1 MMHLPT
7 LLKTWDDFLTDEV
20 NRRGFI
26 PPTDIKE
33 TENSYVLSID
43 VPGVPK
49 QNIEIE
55 LRGRHLQIRGER
67 KDERSEE
74 SAKIHYLERRYG
86 HFERNIT
93 LPEGIQGDEAQ
104 GHYENGVLTL
114 TIPKAAATKAK
125 KIRIADDP
133 PILKH
138 DPIGATQKEDGAH
151 A

>member
-7 LLKTWDDFLTDEV
+7 LLRTWDECLSDEM
-20 NRRGFI
+20 NQRFI

-33 TENSYVLSID
+33 TEESYVLAID
-43 VPGVPK
+43 IPGVPK

-55 LRGRHLQIRGER
+55 LQGRQLQIRGER
-67 KDERSEE
+67 KNDHLEDN
-74 SAKIHYLERRYG
+74 AKIHYLERRHG

-93 LPEGIQGDEAQ
+93 LPEGIQGDEAR

-114 TIPKAAATKAK
+114 TIPKAVTAKTK

-133 PILKH
+133 P
-138 DPIGATQKEDGAH
+138 T
-151 A
+151 